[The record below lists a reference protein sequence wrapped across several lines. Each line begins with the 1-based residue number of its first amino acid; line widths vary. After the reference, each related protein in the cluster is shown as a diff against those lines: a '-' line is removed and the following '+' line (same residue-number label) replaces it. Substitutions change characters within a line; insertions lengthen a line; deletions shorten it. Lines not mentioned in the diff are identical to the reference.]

1 MTWTATI
8 QYDKVTKSFR
18 FETLISATS
27 FIWSTLGCELTIRKT
42 LKLSQFN
49 LFHTFRTMFFI
60 DGFELLFMSASFK
73 PCGSYFHRLKVIVE
87 VNEVDT
93 ISFNIQF
100 LILCIY
106 AVFYYRAYC
115 VDPWG
120 NPIESFQLDSS
131 DPGFNYMN
139 CRKAFSPLSPIKRIA
154 SNKWLPLFVGCARS
168 RFWLSEETIASPSC
182 CTNGS
187 FRLIQCR
194 NGFCYCVN
202 PETGDQVGLETRQS
216 NIESLSCYG
225 QYEPRC

>member
-1 MTWTATI
+1 MNCDCSRQYADVIEAGLDGLRFPHCLPNGNYDTLQCIGLACFCINWQVQTTSNSVPITAI
-8 QYDKVTKSFR
+8 MDLPCYDPKWHTPKYYRV
-18 FETLISATS
+18 
-27 FIWSTLGCELTIRKT
+27 CEVERMERQAVLDAYARQNITVVGLEMPNCT
-42 LKLSQFN
+42 P
-49 LFHTFRTMFFI
+49 
-60 DGFELLFMSASFK
+60 DGFYAPVRK
-73 PCGSYFHRLKVIVE
+73 ID
-87 VNEVDT
+87 DT
-93 ISFNIQF
+93 
-100 LILCIY
+100 
-106 AVFYYRAYC
+106 AYC

-139 CRKAFSPLSPIKRIA
+139 CR
-154 SNKWLPLFVGCARS
+154 CARS